1 VKIISIVNIKGGTG
15 KTTTAINLAG
25 EMSKKGNK
33 VLLIDNDPQ
42 SNITRTFNVGSKY
55 NLYDLYSSKKIGF
68 FDCIA
73 SVSSSVWILP
83 NTIESAG
90 LETELSSKGNRE
102 NILRNKLDT
111 LPDFDYVIIDNNPF
125 VSLVQKNALT
135 ISDYYM
141 ITIDNSNDA
150 LMGIEMVNN
159 MVKQIRD
166 DMLNT
171 RIKCVGIL
179 RAKFD
184 RVTAYSKQFS
194 EAIERQMKDRL
205 FETIIYESVKY
216 KEARALGQFIQ
227 EYSAVH
233 AEPYTALLDEII
245 ERVEVSK

>member
-1 VKIISIVNIKGGTG
+1 MKIISIVNIKGGTG

-25 EMSKKGNK
+25 EMSRRGNK

-42 SNITRTFNVGSKY
+42 SNITRTFNQKIKY
-55 NLYDLYSSKKIGF
+55 NLYHLYLNKKIGF
-68 FDCIA
+68 DECIEH
-73 SVSSSVWILP
+73 VRDNVWILP

-90 LETELSSKGNRE
+90 LESELSSKGNRE
-102 NILRNKLDT
+102 NILKNKLDT
-111 LPDFDYVIIDNNPF
+111 LGKFDYVIIDNNPF

-159 MVKQIRD
+159 MVRQLKE

-171 RIKCVGIL
+171 KIKCIGVL

-184 RVTAYSKQFS
+184 RVTQYSKQFS
-194 EAIERQMKDRL
+194 EVIEGMLKDTL
-205 FETIIYESVKY
+205 LNTIIYESVKY

-227 EYSAVH
+227 EYSATH
-233 AEPYTALLDEII
+233 AEPYTALLDEIEDRI
-245 ERVEVSK
+245 QS